1 MGYFITFEGVQFVEI
16 LMLFKMAIQVNL
28 SRLSN
33 LSLDWGGLD
42 DNGLWRACP
51 SHHLGSDH
59 LWDGE
64 GGQLGLGWSAC
75 SRWSI
80 CSKDG
85 QLDWRWSTCL
95 KMVGGLVKSVF
106 SHLKLLRIQLYRN
119 LVDLPCGRDDLL
131 DNLDSWGQIVP
142 GELCSWRWEF

>member
-1 MGYFITFEGVQFVEI
+1 
-16 LMLFKMAIQVNL
+16 MLCNTAIQVNL
-28 SRLSN
+28 SRLGN

-42 DNGLWRACP
+42 DDGLRRACP
-51 SHHLGSDH
+51 SHHLSSDH

-85 QLDWRWSTCL
+85 QLVWRWSE
-95 KMVGGLVKSVF
+95 GWSKSVF
-106 SHLKLLRIQLYRN
+106 LHLKLLRIQLYRN

-131 DNLDSWGQIVP
+131 DNLDSWRQIVP
-142 GELCSWRWEF
+142 GELCSWIWEFLTFSLDHIYGSNSIHGRYRLQK